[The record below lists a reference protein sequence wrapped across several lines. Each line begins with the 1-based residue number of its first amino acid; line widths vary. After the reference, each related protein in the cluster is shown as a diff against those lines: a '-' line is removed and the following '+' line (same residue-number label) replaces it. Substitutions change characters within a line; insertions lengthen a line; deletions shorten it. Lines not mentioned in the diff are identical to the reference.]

1 MRELER
7 DDVQGLVFSGY
18 AVMHEARYLLLQIV
32 DPPSARRWLSRLA
45 DRVTTARRPG
55 TAHCVQVALTSRGL
69 TALGVTA
76 EDLDTFAPPF
86 REGMTTPYRQ
96 RVLGDVGPS
105 APQRWAWGSPAD
117 SDGTDGES
125 PSSVPEDRLHALLL
139 LYGRNAE
146 VMAELLRDE
155 TARATERNALRVLD
169 VVEPEPL
176 PGHVAVGKF
185 GVEHFGF
192 ADGMSQPV
200 IRGSGQDERFGGE
213 EASRHVVA
221 PGEFVLGYPNGY
233 DKLTPVPRIT
243 LPDGASVEIGRN
255 GTYLV
260 ARQLEQ
266 DVLGFRRFLRR
277 AASALDGDADPD
289 AEERFAA
296 KLVGRWRSG
305 APLVRSPHR
314 DDADLATDNA
324 FAYAAVDPHG
334 ERCPLGSHIRRA
346 NPRDA
351 ISPEPARALEI
362 TNLHRIIRRG
372 RVYGSGLAEDAT
384 EDDGVGRGLFFMCVN
399 ANIERQFEFVQQTWL
414 NNPKFGEL
422 YDDQDPVMGTP
433 PEDGGVFTVQRS
445 PFATRV
451 HELPNF
457 VTVRGGAY
465 FFLPGVRALR
475 ALASLG

>member
-1 MRELER
+1 MPELER
-7 DDVQGLVFSGY
+7 DDVQGLVLSGY
-18 AVMHEARYLLLQIV
+18 ARMHEARYVLLEV
-32 DPPSARRWLSRLA
+32 ADPPGARRWLGRVA
-45 DRVTTARRPG
+45 DRVTTARAPG

-69 TALGVTA
+69 TALGVGDG
-76 EDLDTFAPPF
+76 DLETFPPPF

-105 APQRWAWGSPAD
+105 APQRWAWGSPSGSGGAD
-117 SDGTDGES
+117 GGYR
-125 PSSVPEDRLHALLL
+125 SSVPEDRLHALLL
-139 LYGRNAE
+139 LYGRDAD
-146 VMAELLRDE
+146 VMDELLGTE
-155 TARATERNALRVLD
+155 TAQATERGALRVLH

-176 PGHVAVGKF
+176 PGQVANGKF

-200 IRGSGQDERFGGE
+200 IRGSGQDERLGGE
-213 EASRHVVA
+213 EARRHVVA

-233 DKLTPVPRIT
+233 GKLTPVPRIT
-243 LPDGASVEIGRN
+243 PAGGAPVEIGRN
-255 GTYLV
+255 GSYLV
-260 ARQLEQ
+260 ARQLAQ
-266 DVLGFRRFLRR
+266 DVLGFRRFLHR

-289 AEERFAA
+289 AEERLAA

-314 DDADLATDNA
+314 DDTDLTTDNA
-324 FAYAAVDPHG
+324 FGYAAVDPHG
-334 ERCPLGSHIRRA
+334 ERCPLGAHIRRA

-362 TNLHRIIRRG
+362 TNLHRILRRG
-372 RVYGSGLAEDAT
+372 RVYGRGLPEHAT
-384 EDDGVGRGLFFMCVN
+384 EDDGVERGLFFLCVN
-399 ANIERQFEFVQQTWL
+399 ASIERQFEFVQQTWL
-414 NNPKFGEL
+414 NNRKFAEL
-422 YDDQDPVMGTP
+422 YDDQDPIMGTP
-433 PEDGGVFTVQRS
+433 PEEGGVFTVQRS
-445 PFATRV
+445 PYATRV

-475 ALASLG
+475 ALAALD

>member
-1 MRELER
+1 MRQLER
-7 DDVQGLVFSGY
+7 DDIQGLVFSGY
-18 AVMHEARYLLLQIV
+18 AQMHEARYLLLEVV
-32 DPPSARRWLSRLA
+32 DPPSARRWLGRLA
-45 DRVTTARRPG
+45 DRVTTARGPRTP
-55 TAHCVQVALTSRGL
+55 HCVQVALTSRGL
-69 TALGVTA
+69 TALGVSD
-76 EDLDTFAPPF
+76 EDLDTFSPPF

-105 APQRWAWGSPAD
+105 APQRWAWGSPSGSSSAD
-117 SDGTDGES
+117 GGYR
-125 PSSVPEDRLHALLL
+125 SSIPEDRLHALLL
-139 LYGRNAE
+139 LYGRDAD
-146 VMAELLRDE
+146 VMDELLWNE
-155 TARATERNALRVLD
+155 TARATERDALRVLH

-176 PGHVAVGKF
+176 PGQVRVGKF

-200 IRGSGQDERFGGE
+200 IRGSGQDERLGGD
-213 EASRHVVA
+213 EARRHVVA

-233 DKLTPVPRIT
+233 GKLTPVPRIT
-243 LPDGASVEIGRN
+243 LAGGAHVEIGRN

-266 DVLGFRRFLRR
+266 DVLGFRRFLHH
-277 AASALDGDADPD
+277 AASALDGDGDPD
-289 AEERFAA
+289 AEERLAA

-314 DDADLATDNA
+314 DDADLAADNA
-324 FAYAAVDPHG
+324 FGYAAVDPHG
-334 ERCPLGSHIRRA
+334 ERCPLGAHIRRA

-351 ISPEPARALEI
+351 ISPEPARALEV

-372 RVYGSGLAEDAT
+372 RVYGRGLAEDAT
-384 EDDGVGRGLFFMCVN
+384 EHDGVERGLAFLCVN

-414 NNPKFGEL
+414 NNRKFGEL

-433 PEDGGVFTVQRS
+433 PASGGVFTVQRS
-445 PFATRV
+445 PFASRV
-451 HELPNF
+451 RELPNF

-465 FFLPGVRALR
+465 SFLPGVRALH

>member
-1 MRELER
+1 MQELER
-7 DDVQGLVFSGY
+7 DDIQGLVFSGY
-18 AVMHEARYLLLQIV
+18 AHMHEARYVLLEV
-32 DPPSARRWLSRLA
+32 TDPSSARLWLGRLA
-45 DRVTTARRPG
+45 DRVTTARGPG
-55 TAHCVQVALTSRGL
+55 TAHCVHVALTSRGL
-69 TALGVTA
+69 AAIGVPDG
-76 EDLDTFAPPF
+76 DLDTFAPPF
-86 REGMTTPYRQ
+86 REGMTTRYRQ

-105 APQRWAWGSPAD
+105 APQRWAWGSPSGSSGAD
-117 SDGTDGES
+117 GGYR
-125 PSSVPEDRLHALLL
+125 SSVPEDRLHVLLL

-146 VMAELLRDE
+146 IVAALLRDE
-155 TARATERNALRVLD
+155 TARATDRGALRVLD
-169 VVEPEPL
+169 VIEPEPL
-176 PGHVAVGKF
+176 PGQVAVGKF

-200 IRGSGQDERFGGE
+200 IHGSGQDERLGGE
-213 EASRHVVA
+213 EARRHVVA

-233 DKLTPVPRIT
+233 GKLTPEPRIT
-243 LPDGASVEIGRN
+243 VAGGAHVEIGRN

-266 DVLGFRRFLRR
+266 DVLGFRRFLHR
-277 AASALDGDADPD
+277 AASALDGDGDPD
-289 AEERFAA
+289 AEERLAA
-296 KLVGRWRSG
+296 KLVGRWRNG

-324 FAYAAVDPHG
+324 FGYAVVDPHG
-334 ERCPLGSHIRRA
+334 ERCPLGAHIRRA

-372 RVYGSGLAEDAT
+372 RVYGRGLAEDAT
-384 EDDGVGRGLFFMCVN
+384 EGDGVERGLFFLCVN

-414 NNPKFGEL
+414 NNRKFGGL

-433 PEDGGVFTVQRS
+433 SEDGGVFTVQRS

-451 HELPNF
+451 RELPNF

-465 FFLPGVRALR
+465 FFLPGIRGLR
-475 ALASLG
+475 ALASLD